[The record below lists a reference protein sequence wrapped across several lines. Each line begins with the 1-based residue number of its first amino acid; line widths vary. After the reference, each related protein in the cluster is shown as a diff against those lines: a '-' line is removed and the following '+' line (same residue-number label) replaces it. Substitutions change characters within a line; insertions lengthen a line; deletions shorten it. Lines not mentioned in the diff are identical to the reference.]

1 MKDKKLKDATVFTVL
16 SLLYPAY
23 LFTAK
28 EPETIAK
35 TSLFLAI
42 FFPIVAI
49 IFSLNV
55 KDPRFKW
62 GLVILNGFVFCLFM
76 YYGFTILF

>member
-16 SLLYPAY
+16 SLLFPAY
-23 LFTAK
+23 LFATK
-28 EPETIAK
+28 DPGSISNV
-35 TSLFLAI
+35 SLILAL

-55 KDPRFKW
+55 NDPRFKW
-62 GLVILNGFVFCLFM
+62 GMTILNIIIF
-76 YYGFTILF
+76 ILFAFYAVQILL

>member
-1 MKDKKLKDATVFTVL
+1 MRDKKLKDAVVFTVL

-23 LFTAK
+23 LFATRQ
-28 EPETIAK
+28 PGSITNV
-35 TSLFLAI
+35 SLFLAL

-55 KDPRFKW
+55 IDPRFKW
-62 GLVILNGFVFCLFM
+62 GLTSLNIVIF
-76 YYGFTILF
+76 ILFAFYTIQILL